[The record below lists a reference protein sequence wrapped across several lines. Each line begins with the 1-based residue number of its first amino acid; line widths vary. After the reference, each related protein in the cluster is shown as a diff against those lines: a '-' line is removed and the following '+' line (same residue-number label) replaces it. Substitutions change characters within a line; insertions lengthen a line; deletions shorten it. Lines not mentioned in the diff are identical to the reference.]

1 MISLLVVI
9 IIVGVIVWFVNTYVP
24 MPPAFKT
31 LVYIVA
37 GIFVLLYVLSAFGL
51 IDAGMPRLRA

>member
-1 MISLLVVI
+1 MITLLVVI

-24 MPPAFKT
+24 MPPAFKA

-37 GIFVLLYVLSAFGL
+37 GIFVLLYVLNAFGL
-51 IDAGMPRLRA
+51 VDSGVPKLR